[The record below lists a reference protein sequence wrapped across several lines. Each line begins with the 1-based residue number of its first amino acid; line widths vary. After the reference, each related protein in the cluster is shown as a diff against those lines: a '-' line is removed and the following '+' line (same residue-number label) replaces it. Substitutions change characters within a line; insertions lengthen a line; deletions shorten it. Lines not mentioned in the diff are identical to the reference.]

1 MNFGKAVLGGCLTIA
16 MGVAIGSADYASAA
30 PTKKLTYEE
39 AWTHCKAIMDREKV
53 PNVTG
58 SSNERFVRGGA
69 CMKHYGYSL

>member
-1 MNFGKAVLGGCLTIA
+1 MNFGKAVLGGFLAIA

-30 PTKKLTYEE
+30 TKKLTYEE
-39 AWTHCKAIMDREKV
+39 AWTKCKAIMDREKT
-53 PNVTG
+53 PGTTT

>member
-1 MNFGKAVLGGCLTIA
+1 MNFGKAVLGGLLAIA

-30 PTKKLTYEE
+30 TKKLTYEE
-39 AWTHCKAIMDREKV
+39 AWTHCKAIMDRQKT
-53 PNVTG
+53 PGTTT